1 MKGRSVSEFLSW
13 LEQAVF
19 EAETGRSS
27 AEQIRARLLHEWG
40 GCEVRV
46 PSIDPRERARIRAL
60 VDQGTCERTARLFVR
75 GK

>member
-1 MKGRSVSEFLSW
+1 MSEFLTW

-27 AEQIRARLLHEWG
+27 AEQIRARLLQEWG

-46 PSIDPRERARIRAL
+46 PRIDPRERERIRAL
-60 VDQGTCERTARLFVR
+60 VDLGTSERTARLFVR